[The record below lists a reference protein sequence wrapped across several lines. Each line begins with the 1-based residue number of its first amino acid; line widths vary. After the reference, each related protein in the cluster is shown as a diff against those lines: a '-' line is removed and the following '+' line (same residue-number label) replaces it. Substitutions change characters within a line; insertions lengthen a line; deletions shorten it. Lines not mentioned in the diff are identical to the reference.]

1 MFREATETEG
11 RAEDVVR
18 DRAGLLLRCL
28 STDEKVKYF
37 YFLSQMQ
44 YFYRYPLI

>member
-37 YFLSQMQ
+37 LHKCNIFIVT
-44 YFYRYPLI
+44 R